1 MRIFLTVII
10 LILSLQSWTKADD
23 IRDFEIEGISIG
35 DSALDHFKQ
44 SNFDTFYKQYYPG
57 SDEYLGVEIPQ
68 HLSKIEFSN
77 YDSITLNW
85 KKNDNSMKI
94 VALSGIK
101 LFPNNI
107 NGCLKERDFIASEIK
122 GILDDF
128 KEESYEMDFGDMHD
142 SVSYAIDLKIK
153 DGSIRIWCTDWDEK
167 TEKENDWEDDLN
179 VSIRSMFFF
188 NAFINTLSLHIFST
202 SLQADSPRG

>member
-1 MRIFLTVII
+1 MRIFLLLLV
-10 LILSLQSWTKADD
+10 LIFSIQSWTRADD

-44 SNFDTFYKQYYPG
+44 SDFYTFYEQHYPG

-68 HLSKIEFSN
+68 HLSKIEFLN

-85 KKNDNSMKI
+85 KKNDNNMKI

-101 LFPNNI
+101 LFPNNL

-128 KEESYEMDFGDMHD
+128 KEERYKMDFGDMHD
-142 SVSYAIDLKIK
+142 SIGYAIDLKIK

-167 TEKENDWEDDLN
+167 SEKENDWEDDLN
-179 VSIRSMFFF
+179 VSIDTKE
-188 NAFINTLSLHIFST
+188 FIYWVDNI
-202 SLQADSPRG
+202 AYK

>member
-1 MRIFLTVII
+1 MLIVRIFLTVLI
-10 LILSLQSWTKADD
+10 LILNLQAFSKADD
-23 IRDFEIEGISIG
+23 ISEFEIEGMSIG
-35 DSALDHFKQ
+35 DSVLDHFKK
-44 SNFDTFYKQYYPG
+44 SDFKTFYQQYYPG

-68 HLSKIEFSN
+68 HLSKIEYSK

-85 KKNDNSMKI
+85 KKNDNIMKI
-94 VALSGIK
+94 VAISGIK
-101 LFPNNI
+101 LFPNNL

-128 KEESYEMDFGDMHD
+128 KEERYEMDFGDMHD
-142 SVSYAIDLKIK
+142 SISYAIDLKIK

-179 VSIRSMFFF
+179 VSIDTKE
-188 NAFINTLSLHIFST
+188 FIYWVDNI
-202 SLQADSPRG
+202 AYK